1 MYAAI
6 VALQPADRARIEA
19 HLLRLSAEDRSLR
32 FAAGVVTDDT
42 IRRYVAAMPFDRD
55 LVMGLVS
62 KRGQVIGLVHGCV
75 FDLRGQRHVEAA
87 FSVDAEWRGHGFGTR
102 LMQALVVRTEAE
114 GGATLVATCAARNR
128 PMRRIF
134 EHAEMAMEREDD
146 EVSARRDVAAALV
159 RQANSGRA
167 GPEDV
172 RPYQTG
178 WAGLPRL
185 S

>member
-32 FAAGVVTDDT
+32 FAAGLVTDET
-42 IRRYVAAMPFDRD
+42 VRRYAASINFGRD

-62 KRGQVIGLVHGCV
+62 KRGLVIGLVHGCV

-87 FSVDAEWRGHGFGTR
+87 FSVDAEWRGHGLGRR
-102 LMQALVVRTEAE
+102 LMEALLLRTAAE
-114 GGATLVATCAARNR
+114 GGARVVGQCAVRNL

-134 EHAEMAMEREDD
+134 ERAQMTLTRDDD
-146 EVSARRDVAAALV
+146 ELDARREVAALPAP
-159 RQANSGRA
+159 AA
-167 GPEDV
+167 
-172 RPYQTG
+172 
-178 WAGLPRL
+178 WAA
-185 S
+185 SA